1 MAVRLVAIGFQ
12 HQHIF
17 YMLDHLLAEPAV
29 ELVALAEHD
38 PALRDLAA
46 ARYRVP
52 AYADYQQLLG
62 KERPSAAVLAPIN
75 RDRPRLIADCAQA
88 GVHVYVDKPMAT
100 SLEGVEL
107 IATALRSYGTIVY
120 MAAGGGY
127 GQSRG
132 WKGLVDSG
140 ELG

>member
-1 MAVRLVAIGFQ
+1 MAVRLAAIGFQ

-17 YMLDHLLAEPAV
+17 HMLDHLLAEPGV
-29 ELVALAEHD
+29 ELVGVAEHD
-38 PALRDLAA
+38 PALREMAA
-46 ARYRVP
+46 ARHRVA
-52 AYADYQQLLG
+52 AYADHRELLAR
-62 KERPSAAVLAPIN
+62 ERPGAAVLAPIN

-120 MAAGGGY
+120 MAASGGY
-127 GQSRG
+127 GQS
-132 WKGLVDSG
+132 W
-140 ELG
+140 